1 MIVSY
6 FNKSLGIVFFMACF
20 GALMNPP
27 PYILI
32 GLIFLLMG
40 LIVLPSIS
48 RLTQQKLNWE
58 IKGGT
63 KSTVVL
69 VGFLLI
75 CLIVPQVN
83 LQVNSISIN
92 HSEQKASLK
101 ELKQF

>member
-6 FNKSLGIVFFMACF
+6 FNKSLGMLFFMACF

-40 LIVLPSIS
+40 LIVLPSTNK
-48 RLTQQKLNWE
+48 LTQQKLHWE

-63 KSTVVL
+63 KTAVIL
-69 VGFLLI
+69 VGFLLV
-75 CLIVPQVN
+75 CLVVPQVN
-83 LQVNSISIN
+83 LDVTSISIN
-92 HSEQKASLK
+92 DSEQEVSVKK
-101 ELKQF
+101 LKQI